1 MQQCVSCKST
11 TPLVISVSRLS
22 FWIALLDS
30 FGQSHSK
37 TSRLLFSR
45 TISSINSVNHNIFGR
60 WSICALAGHLLREF
74 ELRCKKLTARRTPPP
89 HRWNYCIIRVVTANV
104 RIISKLGVVTCH
116 RNARYAAECN
126 KSEVDFNVALGHEFN
141 ISFFARA
148 LGIPKQRFEKR
159 NHICGPEQASD
170 TYKKKKKNVS
180 HALTFLIFVV
190 FFCFLSRTR
199 DVRDWGR
206 ISHAIHVAALMY
218 FKIYLFFFDA
228 FNVWPTGKP
237 CLALKTKIKL
247 KLAIETNVC
256 PRNRVL
262 RL

>member
-180 HALTFLIFVV
+180 HALTFLIFV
-190 FFCFLSRTR
+190 
-199 DVRDWGR
+199 
-206 ISHAIHVAALMY
+206 
-218 FKIYLFFFDA
+218 FFFV
-228 FNVWPTGKP
+228 FCHEHVTYETGVEYRTPFTWPP
-237 CLALKTKIKL
+237 WCILKYIYFFFRRVQRVTDRKTVFSTKNK
-247 KLAIETNVC
+247 N
-256 PRNRVL
+256 
-262 RL
+262 